1 LMYHWKP
8 APIEPLGR
16 CEVYGLALQLPFVC
30 FEVGSLSCGLV
41 SSTPE

>member
-1 LMYHWKP
+1 MSKILLV
-8 APIEPLGR
+8 A
-16 CEVYGLALQLPFVC
+16 VVFVLALQLPFVC